1 MNRPLFTAL
10 ALLASLAGAQTLDR
24 TKAPVSPPPRPYK
37 LPPTFESRL
46 PNGLTIVLAEDT
58 RVPMITARLAFV
70 AGNKKDP
77 KDIPGLAGSLASML
91 TQGTKNRTYKQLAE
105 ELDTIGASIT
115 AVTSADAL
123 TINGSSLT
131 ADAPRLLELMADV
144 ARNATFPADELALHI
159 QNRKQSVTLQR
170 GQPSY
175 LANEEFRKRIYGDHA
190 YGHVGPTM
198 TAVDKVDQKIL
209 IAFRDTWIVPNN
221 AYLILVGKFPARAE
235 MLRLITAQ
243 FGSWQQKT
251 LPASDNGKVPE
262 PSRQI
267 VIVDRPG
274 SVQADVRIGRVA
286 VSQTDKDYFA
296 ELMGSTIEG
305 GGAHS
310 RLFEDIREK
319 KGFAYDAHTEPAAF
333 AEGGLYSVVT
343 QVRNEVVGEALEAV
357 LGHMK
362 QLTTEPVTK
371 EELTDAKNSVNGF
384 YLLRLEP
391 QSGLAN
397 QLVGMKVM
405 NLPKDYLETYTTKVN
420 SVEPEQI
427 QAAAKKYMGPEN
439 SVIVVVGDAS
449 KIAEQVGKIGKVEI
463 VKANQ

>member
-1 MNRPLFTAL
+1 MKQRILTAF
-10 ALLASLAGAQTLDR
+10 LLAAGLAQAQSLDR
-24 TKAPVSPPPRPYK
+24 TKAPASPPPRPYK
-37 LPPTFESRL
+37 LPPTFETKL
-46 PNGLTIVLAEDT
+46 PNGLTIVLAEDA

-91 TQGTKNRTYKQLAE
+91 TQGTKTRTYKQLAE
-105 ELDTIGASIT
+105 ELDTIGAAIT

-123 TINGSSLT
+123 TINGSSLS
-131 ADAPRLLELMADV
+131 ADAPRLIELMADV
-144 ARNATFPADELALHI
+144 ARNATFPAEELTLHV
-159 QNRKQSVTLQR
+159 QNRRQSVTLQR
-170 GQPSY
+170 GQPAY
-175 LANEEFRKRIYGDHA
+175 LANEEFRKRIYGDHPYA
-190 YGHVGPTM
+190 HVGPTM
-198 TAVDKVDQKIL
+198 GAIDKVDQQAL
-209 IAFRDTWIVPNN
+209 GTFRDTWMVPNN

-235 MLRLITAQ
+235 IMRLITAR
-243 FGSWQQKT
+243 FGSWQQKQM
-251 LPASDNGKVPE
+251 PAAESRKVPE
-262 PSRQI
+262 PTRQI

-286 VSQTDKDYFA
+286 VSQTDQDYFP

-319 KGFAYDAHTEPAAF
+319 RGFAYDAHTEPAAF
-333 AEGGLYSVVT
+333 AEGGVYAVVT
-343 QVRNEVVGEALEAV
+343 QIRNDVVGEALEAV

-362 QLTTEPVTK
+362 QLTAEAVTK
-371 EELTDAKNSVNGF
+371 EELADAKNSVNGF

-397 QLVGMKVM
+397 QLVTIKVM
-405 NLPKDYLETYTTKVN
+405 GLPKDYLETYTTKVN

-439 SVIVVVGDAS
+439 AAIVVVGDAS
-449 KIAEQVGKIGKVEI
+449 KISEQVGKLGKVEI

>member
-1 MNRPLFTAL
+1 M
-10 ALLASLAGAQTLDR
+10 
-24 TKAPVSPPPRPYK
+24 
-37 LPPTFESRL
+37 
-46 PNGLTIVLAEDT
+46 
-58 RVPMITARLAFV
+58 
-70 AGNKKDP
+70 
-77 KDIPGLAGSLASML
+77 
-91 TQGTKNRTYKQLAE
+91 
-105 ELDTIGASIT
+105 
-115 AVTSADAL
+115 
-123 TINGSSLT
+123 
-131 ADAPRLLELMADV
+131 
-144 ARNATFPADELALHI
+144 
-159 QNRKQSVTLQR
+159 
-170 GQPSY
+170 
-175 LANEEFRKRIYGDHA
+175 
-190 YGHVGPTM
+190 
-198 TAVDKVDQKIL
+198 
-209 IAFRDTWIVPNN
+209 
-221 AYLILVGKFPARAE
+221 
-235 MLRLITAQ
+235 
-243 FGSWQQKT
+243 
-251 LPASDNGKVPE
+251 
-262 PSRQI
+262 
-267 VIVDRPG
+267 
-274 SVQADVRIGRVA
+274 QADVRIGRVA

-397 QLVGMKVM
+397 QLVGIKVM

-427 QAAAKKYMGPEN
+427 QTAAKKYMEPGN